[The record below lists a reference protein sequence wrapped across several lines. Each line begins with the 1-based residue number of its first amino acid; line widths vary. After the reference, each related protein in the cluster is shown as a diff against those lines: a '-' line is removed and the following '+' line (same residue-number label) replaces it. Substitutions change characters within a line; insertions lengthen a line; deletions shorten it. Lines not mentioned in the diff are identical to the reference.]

1 MFDQGDSVLAY
12 QGPAFLSW
20 RKLHLSKAKLKAASN
35 TSALLAG
42 FAMVSHCIPNSY
54 FLRNPYTYIKKTTA
68 IFAIFR

>member
-1 MFDQGDSVLAY
+1 MSTQGDNILH

-42 FAMVSHCIPNSY
+42 FAMVCLETKLHYLSFQIIYECFIN
-54 FLRNPYTYIKKTTA
+54 
-68 IFAIFR
+68 

>member
-1 MFDQGDSVLAY
+1 MSNQGDNIHH

-42 FAMVSHCIPNSY
+42 FAMVSVGSLNLKTTPLTLFSIY
-54 FLRNPYTYIKKTTA
+54 FLNPIGSSC
-68 IFAIFR
+68 